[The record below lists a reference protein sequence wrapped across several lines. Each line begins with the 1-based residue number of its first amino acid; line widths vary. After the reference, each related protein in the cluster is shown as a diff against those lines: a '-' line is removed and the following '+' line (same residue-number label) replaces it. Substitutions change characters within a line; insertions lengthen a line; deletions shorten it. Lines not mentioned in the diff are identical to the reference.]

1 MQRSNSSAPE
11 AAFFNRPHAKWVVGV
26 LSMLIAVVGEDSL
39 LGILL
44 RQTRFDINGLLHE
57 APHTTILQQVGR
69 CEEN

>member
-11 AAFFNRPHAKWVVGV
+11 APFFNRPHAKWVVGV

-44 RQTRFDINGLLHE
+44 RQTRFDINGLLRE

-69 CEEN
+69 YEEN

>member
-1 MQRSNSSAPE
+1 MKRSSKSTNE

-44 RQTRFDINGLLHE
+44 RQTRFEIRGLLRE
-57 APHTTILQQVGR
+57 EQQTVVPLQAGQY
-69 CEEN
+69 ENN